1 VLAAATANAPASDSS
16 VGPAAA
22 WLTRWHDGQGDH
34 EHLAWSGGCLL
45 PSVESY
51 KELSIR
57 REEWEQRGI
66 MVLREKAF
74 FPW

>member
-1 VLAAATANAPASDSS
+1 
-16 VGPAAA
+16 
-22 WLTRWHDGQGDH
+22 
-34 EHLAWSGGCLL
+34 
-45 PSVESY
+45 VESY